1 MKRYVELLLNAVE
14 GTNLTIHLLSDA
26 QMFTDELI
34 AEAEALFE
42 KALAVA
48 VTPKQKW
55 YVEKEF
61 LSVLFLK
68 ASRLPLEDPSREG
81 LIDRLYEKVKEF
93 NITEIRER
101 RHLDI
106 VFDNLRASQY
116 ARSRENEY
124 NLYYIM
130 K

>member
-1 MKRYVELLLNAVE
+1 MNAAE
-14 GTNLTIHLLSDA
+14 GTELTIHLFSDA
-26 QMFTDELI
+26 EMFTDELV
-34 AEAEALFE
+34 AEAELLFQ
-42 KALAVA
+42 KALAV
-48 VTPKQKW
+48 TEDPKQNR

-68 ASRLPLEDPSREG
+68 ASRLPLEDPSREV

-93 NITEIRER
+93 NVTEIRER

-106 VFDNLRASQY
+106 TFDNLRSSRY